1 MLRQAVDVDRR
12 DGLTD
17 TRPLHRPCTVY
28 SAGSVNN
35 AHMVIDNAQHR
46 LWHCRH
52 LSVRPSVRP
61 PVCLSVRP
69 IICPPHT
76 AAAGL
81 LLLARRE
88 GDIDRLLHGWAPSS
102 SPAHSGELRFV
113 ANASSVT
120 FTAAVER

>member
-1 MLRQAVDVDRR
+1 MPTWL
-12 DGLTD
+12 LTV
-17 TRPLHRPCTVY
+17 RSRVYGTVGI
-28 SAGSVNN
+28 S
-35 AHMVIDNAQHR
+35 
-46 LWHCRH
+46 

-102 SPAHSGELRFV
+102 SPALSGELRLV